1 MAEAE
6 RVTISVADGV
16 ADVRLNRPEKR
27 NALDPAMFA
36 GLVDA
41 SERLAKD
48 PSVRVVVLSGE
59 GKSFCAGL
67 DMASFQA
74 MASEEPR
81 SAATGATLA
90 ERTEDRPANHGQQAA
105 YGWTTLPVPVIAAVH
120 GHALGGGLQIALG
133 CDLRIVSP
141 DAQLSVME
149 IRWGLVPDMT
159 GTQMLRRLLPLDVAK
174 ELVWT
179 GRIVSGEE
187 AVALGLATALSDDPR
202 ASAFELAQRL
212 AKNNPDALRAGKRLL
227 NQAGT
232 VSDARQFLDESTEMG
247 ALIGSANQREAVR
260 AEFDGRDPVFA
271 DPS

>member
-6 RVTISVADGV
+6 RVTIEVSDGV

-27 NALDPAMFA
+27 NALDQAMFA

-48 PSVRVVVLSGE
+48 PSVRAVVLSGE

-67 DMASFQA
+67 DMSSFQA
-74 MASEEPR
+74 MASDEPR
-81 SAATGATLA
+81 RGSSVAGLA
-90 ERTEDRPANHGQQAA
+90 ERSEDRPANAGQQAA

-120 GHALGGGLQIALG
+120 GHALGGGLQVALG
-133 CDLRIVSP
+133 CDIRIVAP

-159 GTQMLRRLLPLDVAK
+159 GTQMLLRLVPLDVAK

-179 GRIVSGEE
+179 GRTVSGKE
-187 AVALGLATALSDDPR
+187 AVALGLATSLSDDPR
-202 ASAFELAQRL
+202 AAALELARQL
-212 AKNNPDALRAGKRLL
+212 ATKNPHAIRAGKRLL
-227 NQAGT
+227 NQAGR

-247 ALIGSANQREAVR
+247 ALIGSPNQREAVR
-260 AEFDGRDPVFA
+260 AEFEGREPDFSDPE
-271 DPS
+271 

>member
-1 MAEAE
+1 MADAE
-6 RVTISVADGV
+6 RVTIEVTDGV

-27 NALDPAMFA
+27 NALDAAMFA

-41 SERLAKD
+41 SERLGKD
-48 PSVRVVVLSGE
+48 PGVRAVVLSGE

-74 MASEEPR
+74 MAADEPR
-81 SAATGATLA
+81 MPSAGTLA
-90 ERTEDRPANHGQQAA
+90 ERGDDRPANHGQQAA
-105 YGWTTLPVPVIAAVH
+105 YGWTTLPVPTIAAVH
-120 GHALGGGLQIALG
+120 GHALGGGLQVALG
-133 CDLRIVSP
+133 CDIRIVAP

-159 GTQMLRRLLPLDVAK
+159 GTQMLARLLPLDVVK

-179 GRIVSGEE
+179 GRVVSGEE
-187 AVALGLATALSDDPR
+187 AVALGLATSLSDDPR
-202 ASAFELAQRL
+202 AAALDLARRL
-212 AKNNPDALRAGKRLL
+212 AKKNPHAIRAGKRLL

-232 VSDARQFLDESTEMG
+232 VSDARQFRDESTEMG
-247 ALIGSANQREAVR
+247 ALIGSPNQQEAVR
-260 AEFDGRDPVFA
+260 AEFEGRDPVFT